1 MEGDRMNHR
10 PEMTLDE
17 LIADPLVRMLMAS
30 DRVDAHDLRQTA
42 REVRIRMISF
52 GQERREPERP
62 LRRTGEV
69 PTRRRSNIHTSSAE
83 AIRLV
88 G

>member
-1 MEGDRMNHR
+1 MSHR

-17 LIADPLVRMLMAS
+17 LIADPLVRMLMES

-52 GQERREPERP
+52 GHERREPERLP
-62 LRRTGEV
+62 PRAGEGA
-69 PTRRRSNIHTSSAE
+69 PRRRGNVRKSPPE